1 MDRSVVGARELKT
14 RLGTYLRQVREGRTL
29 LVTDRGEPIA
39 ELRPLPSDASVPA
52 ALLKLFSTRAV
63 TLPVR
68 KAMVAFRPIQ
78 SRGRA
83 LSEAIREDRGPILT
97 RYFDASALVKRYVR
111 EPGAV
116 AVRRL
121 LKADAGAASRLS
133 EVEVASALVRR
144 AREGAFT
151 VDERDRALAS
161 LADDLATLIIVKFT
175 PEITADARAL
185 LLRHR
190 LRAGDAVQLASCLYL
205 QREMSQPLPFV
216 AFDDRLAEAARHE
229 GLTVVPASKGR
240 R

>member
-1 MDRSVVGARELKT
+1 M
-14 RLGTYLRQVREGRTL
+14 
-29 LVTDRGEPIA
+29 
-39 ELRPLPSDASVPA
+39 
-52 ALLKLFSTRAV
+52 
-63 TLPVR
+63 
-68 KAMVAFRPIQ
+68 
-78 SRGRA
+78 
-83 LSEAIREDRGPILT
+83 
-97 RYFDASALVKRYVR
+97 KRFVR

-116 AVRRL
+116 SVRRL
-121 LKADAGAASRLS
+121 LKAGPAAASRLS

-151 VDERDRALAS
+151 AKERDRALAS
-161 LADDLATLIIVKFT
+161 LADDLATLIIVEFT
-175 PEITADARAL
+175 QEITTNARVL

-229 GLTVVPASKGR
+229 GLTVVSASKGR